1 MKQLAKWFGRVQ
13 PRTVVMA
20 LVAAMAALGTA
31 SAGEPG
37 PAYELTEEDF
47 GSVATQILT
56 YLGYAVVAG
65 LSVLVAVVAARRGWS
80 FLRRFL

>member
-1 MKQLAKWFGRVQ
+1 MKQLAKWFGPVQ

-20 LVAAMAALGTA
+20 LVGAMAALGVA

-56 YLGYAVVAG
+56 YLGYAVAAG
-65 LSVLVAVVAARRGWS
+65 LTVLVAVVAARRGWS